1 MSVLCRI
8 EATSAVKPADPD
20 IGIADLV
27 DDALGVHYDS
37 HDPMTAR

>member
-1 MSVLCRI
+1 M

-27 DDALGVHYDS
+27 DDALAVLYEV
-37 HDPMTAR
+37 T